1 MVGDAWL
8 QDEGIRDGW
17 YYSGDFGRL
26 DANGY
31 LYLQGRSADMIKVG
45 GFLVFSP
52 EIERVL
58 ESHPTVKEA
67 AVLGVPSATHGEEV
81 VGFVVAEGTINP
93 AELIALCRRS
103 LSAQKVPKQIVIV
116 DVLPR
121 NASGKVVKAELAK
134 RVPQ

>member
-1 MVGDAWL
+1 MPPRRPDSRPVLHRARL
-8 QDEGIRDGW
+8 VVPITQPAIEDG
-17 YYSGDFGRL
+17 
-26 DANGY
+26 
-31 LYLQGRSADMIKVG
+31 
-45 GFLVFSP
+45 
-52 EIERVL
+52 
-58 ESHPTVKEA
+58 
-67 AVLGVPSATHGEEV
+67 AV
-81 VGFVVAEGTINP
+81 VVAEGTINP